1 MTTTLPSVLPALW
14 TIRAG
19 GDANTTLENE
29 IKDLLEKVLI
39 GKGHKDTDYSGTT
52 AAQRLAYIE
61 KYTDYNAT
69 IVSKRKPTKT
79 TRGIFDNTTFEL
91 NGREEVVDFFNR
103 DEYFF
108 FEEEECEM
116 EYEVNVV
123 LGHLTKL
130 GRQNL
135 HNLIAVDSF

>member
-1 MTTTLPSVLPALW
+1 M
-14 TIRAG
+14 
-19 GDANTTLENE
+19 
-29 IKDLLEKVLI
+29 
-39 GKGHKDTDYSGTT
+39 
-52 AAQRLAYIE
+52 
-61 KYTDYNAT
+61 
-69 IVSKRKPTKT
+69 
-79 TRGIFDNTTFEL
+79 
-91 NGREEVVDFFNR
+91 EEVVDFFNR